1 MDIRQRYIDHMKEA
15 MKTNG
20 INARELAKRKKKT
33 TSGAGE
39 VVSDF
44 VL

>member
-20 INARELAKRKKKT
+20 INARELAKR
-33 TSGAGE
+33 SGISEAPE
-39 VVSDF
+39 LFF
-44 VL
+44 VQ